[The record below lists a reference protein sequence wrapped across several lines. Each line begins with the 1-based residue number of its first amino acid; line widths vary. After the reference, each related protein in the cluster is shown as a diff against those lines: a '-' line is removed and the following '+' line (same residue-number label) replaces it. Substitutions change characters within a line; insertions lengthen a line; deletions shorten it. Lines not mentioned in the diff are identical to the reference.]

1 MEEKTEE
8 KYLGDIIS
16 ADGENIKNVKA
27 RVSKGKG
34 IICRILALLEGIP
47 FGKYYFKVA
56 MILRESLLISSMI
69 FNCEAWYNVSK
80 PELELLESVDLEF
93 LRRVLKTPKSTPKEM
108 LYLETGCIPFREII
122 RKRRILYLQYIMNEK
137 PNSILRKFL
146 KQQIETKKKKDWINQ
161 VFTDLKELNLNIT
174 VESISKIQK
183 TKLKIIL
190 NEAIEQ
196 KTVCDLE
203 EKKEN
208 HLKVRNIK
216 YLRLKVQKYLK
227 PNDLK
232 IKLEEA
238 HEIIKRRS
246 RVSNVKTNFK
256 GNYQSFECK
265 VCKIELLLNVKK
277 SMK

>member
-1 MEEKTEE
+1 
-8 KYLGDIIS
+8 
-16 ADGENIKNVKA
+16 
-27 RVSKGKG
+27 
-34 IICRILALLEGIP
+34 
-47 FGKYYFKVA
+47 
-56 MILRESLLISSMI
+56 
-69 FNCEAWYNVSK
+69 
-80 PELELLESVDLEF
+80 
-93 LRRVLKTPKSTPKEM
+93 M

-122 RKRRILYLQYIMNEK
+122 RKRRIVYLQCIINEK
-137 PNSILRKFL
+137 PISILRKFL
-146 KQQIETKKKKDWINQ
+146 KTHKKKKWISQ
-161 VFTDLKELNLNIT
+161 VFTDLKELNLNIN
-174 VESISKIQK
+174 VGSISKIQK

-196 KTVCDLE
+196 KTFCDLE